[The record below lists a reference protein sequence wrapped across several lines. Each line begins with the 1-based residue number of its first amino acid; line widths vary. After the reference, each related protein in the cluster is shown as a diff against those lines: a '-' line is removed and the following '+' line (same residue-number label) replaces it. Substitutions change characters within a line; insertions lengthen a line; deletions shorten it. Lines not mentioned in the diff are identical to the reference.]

1 MNEVILGAAAAI
13 LATNVTFG
21 IAFITK
27 INEFFDNIINI
38 RTGFLNDEFLSK
50 INESKNTDAKIGSFL
65 PLFKEHEKI
74 ESWKNITSQIYENI
88 TYSFI
93 LTIVGICF
101 GLLNLQTTEPIPI
114 EALLIVSGG
123 FMAVYVI
130 VQIIGLTKAMHTW
143 KQSKGAT

>member
-1 MNEVILGAAAAI
+1 VNEVILGAAATI
-13 LATNVTFG
+13 LATNATFG

-27 INEFFDNIINI
+27 INELFDTNINI
-38 RTGFLNDEFLSK
+38 RRGLLNNDFLSK
-50 INESKNTDAKIGSFL
+50 INESKKSDVKIDSFL

-101 GLLNLQTTEPIPI
+101 GLLNLHTTEPIPI

-123 FMAVYVI
+123 FMAVYVV
-130 VQIIGLTKAMHTW
+130 VQIIGLTKAMHAW
-143 KQSKGAT
+143 KQTKGVT

>member
-13 LATNVTFG
+13 LATNATFG

-27 INEFFDNIINI
+27 INSMFDDNINI
-38 RTGFLNDEFLSK
+38 RRGLLNKDFLSK
-50 INESKNTDAKIGSFL
+50 INESKNADAKIGSFL

-93 LTIVGICF
+93 LTLVGICF
-101 GLLNLQTTEPIPI
+101 GLLNLQSIEQLPI
-114 EALLIVSGG
+114 EALLIASGG
-123 FMAVYVI
+123 FMALYVV
-130 VQIIGLTKAMHTW
+130 VQIIGLANVMHKW
-143 KQSKGAT
+143 KQAKEVT